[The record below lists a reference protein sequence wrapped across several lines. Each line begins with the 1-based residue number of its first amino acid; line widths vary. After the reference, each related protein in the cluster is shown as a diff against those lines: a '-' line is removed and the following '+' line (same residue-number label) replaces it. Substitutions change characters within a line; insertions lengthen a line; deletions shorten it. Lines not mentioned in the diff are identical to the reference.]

1 MTDSL
6 LSWVESEWME
16 GKYEQAYELA
26 KMAKQYDPYFEG
38 VERYYIAMSI
48 IHTGK
53 FKKNKLGYT
62 DLYAL
67 LGFPASDNPSITHKI
82 THSFIRQRYCNL
94 AKWVHPNEFSSPMAH
109 EALRL
114 MDKAW
119 AVLGNEQYRED
130 YDVCVGLR
138 QPEPKNIEKPE
149 TTSETSI
156 VAAAAATA
164 TAKGDDQKAK
174 EVVRVGMKRCAPL
187 TATPDDN
194 MDRMVRHRRV

>member
-6 LSWVESEWME
+6 LSWVESEWMK
-16 GKYEQAYELA
+16 GKHEQAYEFA

-38 VERYYIAMSI
+38 VERYYIAMCI
-48 IHTGK
+48 IHAGK

-67 LGFPASDNPSITHKI
+67 LGFPASNHPLITHN
-82 THSFIRQRYCNL
+82 FIKQRYCNL
-94 AKWVHPNEFSSPMAH
+94 AKWVHPSKFSSPMAH

-119 AVLGNEQYRED
+119 AVLGNEQHRED
-130 YDVCVGLR
+130 YDDCVGLR
-138 QPEPKNIEKPE
+138 QPKPKNIEKPE

-156 VAAAAATA
+156 AAAAAAATA
-164 TAKGDDQKAK
+164 QSDDQKPK
-174 EVVRVGMKRCAPL
+174 EVVRVGMKRCASL